1 MNASLHRVSDRLWS
15 AVCKLMMLVVA
26 ICAPLHAAQA
36 QTDIAIAGG
45 NNQSGYTNTELA
57 SPLTISFSGSSYV
70 LIDFHVTSGNAYFA
84 QSGNNDYVPNAGGF
98 GVNAGDTVSANL
110 VLSSNPGP
118 VTVTVTCESGCTSTE
133 TVTFNETATPQPPY
147 LEMDITAGNNQR
159 GAVNST
165 LPTPLTVS
173 LTPTPLGYDGPFTE
187 PVTFTVDSGS
197 ATFATNHSTTYTIDV
212 SLGEGE
218 PGRAGSNGAAK
229 RSAQALAAAARSF
242 RASVPLILG
251 STPGSVLVRVTC
263 PDCTVGKTRFFR
275 ETVTAS
281 STSMLLK
288 VSGDQ
293 QTGLVGSQ
301 AVAPL
306 VVQLP
311 GSSGQTITWSVTS
324 GQASLSANTTVT
336 DSSGNSSITF
346 NYGSTAGPISIS
358 ATAGAAG
365 TVVFTETATTGGS
378 TIVISGNNQTGTA
391 GGALKPFVLQL
402 GTGTSGASRV
412 AVTWTVIQGSGTL
425 SSPTTVTDS
434 NGHTSNTLTLGSNP
448 GIVIVQATANGFGS
462 VTFTSTAVAGIP
474 GGSLFTIVSGNNQAL
489 VPNVESQ
496 PLVVKLAAANGQG
509 IAGAAI
515 QWTVSGSSGT
525 LDSAT
530 TTTDATGQ
538 STNGVKIILPAAY
551 TVTAQVANHVEIPP
565 VTFTFNNAVANLPQ
579 LTAQQIGVAHA
590 IDKACPALAAMSNLN
605 AQQQDF
611 LARCSEVVVGSG
623 SDPSQ
628 VPGALNA
635 MLNNKTTPQSGLAD
649 SVIQGQLNNLNIR
662 LAELRQGSSGFSVG
676 GLSLNEDGRTLP
688 VASLGDIFTSYRK
701 DPKESTDD
709 EVGKDFSRWG
719 FFATG
724 MIDRGGASADGISP
738 GFDFRSASI
747 TAGVDYRFNDAFVG
761 GLALGYANNNSD
773 LDLDAGKVDVDSY
786 SLNAYFTWYNNSNFY
801 VEGSVVADW
810 LNYDLSRNIAYQIA
824 SLTGGTTN
832 VNQTASASPD
842 GKQYSLSLSFGRDF
856 NSGAW
861 GFSPYVRGVYTHVSL
876 DGFSEKM
883 SDPNA
888 PGSGLGTEVDSR
900 SFTSELGVLGARVTR
915 TISMDW
921 GVLVPNALVEWNHEF
936 KNDPQTV
943 VTRFLADPTQ
953 TPIFVTDSRVDQNYF
968 NLGIGL
974 NAILPQGRSGFL
986 YYEHVAGLG
995 GIHENRLSLGV
1006 RIEF

>member
-1 MNASLHRVSDRLWS
+1 MV
-15 AVCKLMMLVVA
+15 
-26 ICAPLHAAQA
+26 
-36 QTDIAIAGG
+36 G
-45 NNQSGYTNTELA
+45 
-57 SPLTISFSGSSYV
+57 
-70 LIDFHVTSGNAYFA
+70 
-84 QSGNNDYVPNAGGF
+84 
-98 GVNAGDTVSANL
+98 
-110 VLSSNPGP
+110 
-118 VTVTVTCESGCTSTE
+118 
-133 TVTFNETATPQPPY
+133 
-147 LEMDITAGNNQR
+147 
-159 GAVNST
+159 
-165 LPTPLTVS
+165 
-173 LTPTPLGYDGPFTE
+173 
-187 PVTFTVDSGS
+187 GS
-197 ATFATNHSTTYTIDV
+197 ATFAPNNSTTYTTTV
-212 SLGEGE
+212 SLLQGQ
-218 PGRAGSNGAAK
+218 PGKPGSARPLATT
-229 RSAQALAAAARSF
+229 AQSL
-242 RASVPLILG
+242 RASVPLVLG
-251 STPGSVLVRVTC
+251 ATPGPVEIRVTC
-263 PDCTVGKTRFFR
+263 PDCTAGGVRVFR
-275 ETVTAS
+275 ETATAS
-281 STSMLLK
+281 STSTLQK
-288 VSGDQ
+288 ISGDLQ
-293 QTGLVGSQ
+293 SGLVGSQ
-301 AVAPL
+301 AAAPL
-306 VVQLP
+306 IVQLP
-311 GSSGQTITWSVTS
+311 GSSGQTITWTVTG
-324 GQASLSANTTVT
+324 GQASLSSGTSVT

-346 NYGSTAGPISIS
+346 HYGNTAGPISIS
-358 ATAGAAG
+358 ATAGTAGG

-378 TIVISGNNQTGTA
+378 TTVISGNNQTGTS
-391 GGALKPFVLQL
+391 GGTLQPFVVQL
-402 GTGTSGASRV
+402 GSGSSGAAGV
-412 AVTWTVIQGSGTL
+412 TVTWTIVQGTGTL

-434 NGHTSNTLTLGSNP
+434 NGNTSNTLTLGPNA
-448 GIVIVQATANGFGS
+448 GVVIVQATANGFGS
-462 VTFTSTAVAGIP
+462 VSFSSTAIAGIP
-474 GGSLFTIVSGNNQAL
+474 GGSLFTIVSGDKQAL

-515 QWTVSGSSGT
+515 QWTVSGSTGT

-551 TVTAQVANHVEIPP
+551 TVTAQVANHSEIPP

-579 LTAQQIGVAHA
+579 LTAPQIGVAHA

-623 SDPSQ
+623 TDPSQ

-635 MLNNKTTPQSGLAD
+635 MLNNKSTPQSGLAD

-676 GLSLNEDGRTLP
+676 GLTFNEDGRSLP

-709 EVGKDFSRWG
+709 EVGKDFARWG

-747 TAGVDYRFNDAFVG
+747 TAGVDYRFNDKFVG

-773 LDLDAGKVDVDSY
+773 LDLNAGKVDVDSY

-810 LNYDLSRNIAYQIA
+810 LNYDLNRNIAYQIA
-824 SLTGGTTN
+824 SLDGGTTN

-861 GFSPYVRGVYTHVSL
+861 GFSPYVRGIYTHVSL
-876 DGFSEKM
+876 DGFSERL
-883 SDPNA
+883 SDPTA
-888 PGSGLGTEVDSR
+888 PGAGLGTEVDSR

-915 TISMDW
+915 TVSMDW

-953 TPIFVTDSRVDQNYF
+953 TPIFITDSRIDQNYF
-968 NLGIGL
+968 NVGIGL

-986 YYEHVAGLG
+986 YYEHVVGLG

>member
-1 MNASLHRVSDRLWS
+1 MNAIYSRVSDRLWS
-15 AVCKLMMLVVA
+15 AVCKLMMLVIA

-45 NNQSGYTNTELA
+45 NNQSGYTNDELA
-57 SPLTISFSGSSYV
+57 SPLTVSFSGSSYV
-70 LIDFHVTSGNAYFA
+70 LLDFHVTSGNAFFEE
-84 QSGNNDYVPNAGGF
+84 SGNNDYVPNGGTF
-98 GVNAGDTVSANL
+98 GVNAGDTTSAHL
-110 VLSSNPGP
+110 ILPSNAGP
-118 VTVTVTCESGCTSTE
+118 VTVTATCQSGCTTVE
-133 TVTFNETATPQPPY
+133 TLTFNETATPPPPY
-147 LEMDITAGNNQR
+147 LEMDITAGNNQS
-159 GAVNST
+159 GPVNST

-187 PVTFTVDSGS
+187 QITFTVESGS
-197 ATFATNHSTTYTIDV
+197 ATFAPNHSTTYTTTV
-212 SLGEGE
+212 SLGGGQ
-218 PGRAGSNGAAK
+218 PGKPGSKGAAN
-229 RSAQALAAAARSF
+229 RSARALAAARSF

-251 STPGSVLVRVTC
+251 STPGPIEIRVTC
-263 PDCTVGKTRFFR
+263 PDCTVGGARVFR
-275 ETVTAS
+275 ETATP
-281 STSMLLK
+281 STTSTLQK
-288 VSGDQ
+288 ISGDQ

-301 AVAPL
+301 ATAPL

-346 NYGSTAGPISIS
+346 RYGNAAGPISIS
-358 ATAGAAG
+358 ATAGTAG
-365 TVVFTETATTGGS
+365 TVIFTETATTGGS
-378 TIVISGNNQTGTA
+378 ATVVSGNNQTGTA
-391 GGALKPFVLQL
+391 GGTLQPFVVQFGS
-402 GTGTSGASRV
+402 GTQGASGLL
-412 AVTWTVIQGSGTL
+412 VTWTVVQGVGTL
-425 SSPTTVTDS
+425 SSPTTTTDS
-434 NGHTSNTLTLGSNP
+434 NGRTSNTLVLGPNP
-448 GIVIVQATANGFGS
+448 GVVIVQASASGFGS
-462 VTFTSTAVAGIP
+462 TTFTSTAIAGIP

-496 PLVVKLAAANGQG
+496 PLVVKLASANGQG

-515 QWTVSGSSGT
+515 QWTVSGSSGA

-530 TTTDATGQ
+530 TTTDASGQ
-538 STNGVKIILPAAY
+538 SSNAVKIILPAAY
-551 TVTAQVANHVEIPP
+551 TVTAQVANHPEIPP

-579 LTAQQIGVAHA
+579 LSAPQIGVAHA
-590 IDKACPALAAMSNLN
+590 IDKACPALAGMSNLN
-605 AQQQDF
+605 PQQQDF

-623 SDPSQ
+623 TDPSQ

-635 MLNNKTTPQSGLAD
+635 MLNNKTTPQTGLAD

-662 LAELRQGSSGFSVG
+662 LAELRQGSSGLSVG
-676 GLSLNEDGRTLP
+676 GLTFNEDGRTLP
-688 VASLGDIFTSYRK
+688 VASLGDVFTSYRK
-701 DPKESTDD
+701 DPKEGTDE
-709 EVGKDFSRWG
+709 EVGKDFARWG

-738 GFDFRSASI
+738 GFDFSSSSL

-761 GLALGYANNNSD
+761 GLALGYASNKSD
-773 LDLDAGKVDVDSY
+773 LDLNAGKVDIDSY

-824 SLTGGTTN
+824 SLDGGTTN

-856 NSGAW
+856 NRGAW

-876 DGFSEKM
+876 DGFSESL
-883 SDPNA
+883 SDPSA
-888 PGSGLGTEVDSR
+888 PGAGLGTEVDSR
-900 SFTSELGVLGARVTR
+900 SFTSELGVLGGRVTR

-953 TPIFVTDSRVDQNYF
+953 TPIFITDSRIDQNYF